1 MPVPVTVFSRLLR
14 STRKNTNRSKIN
26 FDDSFETKLKE
37 ISKQK
42 ESNNKTKMSKDKES
56 INKTEMS
63 NSENIYNIAK
73 EIQNPN
79 ECPSTIT
86 RIMLLKELD
95 CEDLRSREKK
105 EPGSVKIEELWAA
118 YVNINMHIFS
128 KYNPP
133 KQNHKSITTLMPAK

>member
-1 MPVPVTVFSRLLR
+1 MSKDKE
-14 STRKNTNRSKIN
+14 SNKKNTKMSKDKESN
-26 FDDSFETKLKE
+26 NETKMSKDKE
-37 ISKQK
+37 SNNETKMSKDK

-56 INKTEMS
+56 NNEMS
-63 NSENIYNIAK
+63 NSAIIYDIAK

-86 RIMLLKELD
+86 REMLIQELD

-105 EPGSVKIEELWAA
+105 EPGSVKQEELWAA

-128 KYNPP
+128 KYKPP
-133 KQNHKSITTLMPAK
+133 KQNHKSIATLMPAK